1 MASLTTT
8 EKMRDAL
15 KINENGDISFNSTG
29 NPMLDVLF
37 MSEYYT
43 NHLGEVKN
51 KVGDDPKWRLFSMFM
66 RDPRYGLGR
75 RDLGREL
82 MALTGVELEDVVKAG
97 RYDDIF
103 LFNGWMEFLEKEIK
117 GGNNLAKK
125 WAPRYSTKNLKYAR
139 QFARYLHLN
148 KQQYG
153 KFVKVETVES
163 DLTERATD
171 RIKFE
176 HVPSLAMLKYYNR
189 FSKGSDTKER
199 FQEYLSDVANGVKDL
214 KVKTSTVYD
223 IYRNRHKI
231 DPDLFFGKVEKV
243 SVNCIPVVD
252 TSGSM
257 RDDVDSMGKAI
268 SIGHYLAKCSSFMP
282 NYVVSFS
289 SHPYLIELG
298 DSQLDASQYIR
309 EVNSIYT
316 GDCSNT
322 DLVKVMELFE
332 RFEKLPDYI
341 VVLTDGEFDDGSFR
355 KKESLKRIWRER
367 GYKTKFIWWNFNPRN
382 TTVPEMDDCG
392 NIYLSGYNPMLLKY
406 LESGFDADEFLNKL
420 LGEYAKKVFLN
431 GN

>member
-1 MASLTTT
+1 
-8 EKMRDAL
+8 
-15 KINENGDISFNSTG
+15 
-29 NPMLDVLF
+29 
-37 MSEYYT
+37 
-43 NHLGEVKN
+43 
-51 KVGDDPKWRLFSMFM
+51 
-66 RDPRYGLGR
+66 
-75 RDLGREL
+75 
-82 MALTGVELEDVVKAG
+82 
-97 RYDDIF
+97 
-103 LFNGWMEFLEKEIK
+103 
-117 GGNNLAKK
+117 
-125 WAPRYSTKNLKYAR
+125 
-139 QFARYLHLN
+139 
-148 KQQYG
+148 
-153 KFVKVETVES
+153 
-163 DLTERATD
+163 
-171 RIKFE
+171 
-176 HVPSLAMLKYYNR
+176 
-189 FSKGSDTKER
+189 
-199 FQEYLSDVANGVKDL
+199 
-214 KVKTSTVYD
+214 
-223 IYRNRHKI
+223 
-231 DPDLFFGKVEKV
+231 
-243 SVNCIPVVD
+243 
-252 TSGSM
+252 M

-355 KKESLKRIWRER
+355 KKENLKRIWRER